1 MSDGFEADIEILN
14 QIIQEAQEVRNATSK
29 AKLVREIVP
38 IERWLFDEYYI
49 GKSGMHLYDY
59 WRKVMVE
66 IFGVRKG
73 LINEVIVTGGLGCRP
88 IKGTTYDTNHGKLTM
103 SDIKELIKTQIVTI
117 NSPLGDTTI
126 IDVHNVGNKPCNSI
140 LFNNGY
146 HMVATTDHSF
156 WVIDNSNYIWKE
168 LKDIQVGD
176 KLPYYDES
184 TNKWT
189 SVTVCSNE
197 PYGTIE
203 CGDIEVDGHIY
214 INKGLVQHNTGKSTF
229 GLYCLLRKIYEL
241 SCYENVAN
249 LFKLMPNSILML
261 IYFSVS
267 KDQAELTGYGQ
278 LRNIIDEIEYFRE
291 NFPRDDKIDSLL
303 RFPENV
309 LVRAGSDTSHCL
321 DPESFIYTDKG
332 IIRAKKLDNT
342 YKVWNGNSFK
352 QVISTYTTTGI
363 MYKVKTD
370 TGREIIVKD
379 NHKNYTTRGFVETKD
394 LIVGDVMMRATG
406 YSYSKENSTIEV
418 PKFSNDRRP
427 LKFNIKLD
435 TKFYE
440 ILGWAVG
447 DGSTVDGRLRLYGA
461 TKELSILEDFKFTL
475 SNYFDTNDVRNNS
488 SSVISLELQ
497 SKSIDY
503 ILDKFDMK
511 RRSVDKIIPS
521 LIWEETQEN
530 QRAFLRGLFSADG
543 SNKVRENGSARI
555 RYVSISR
562 KLVEEMQILLNSL
575 GIECSYGKNGYP
587 SNERYNRKQPYQLA
601 IRAGSTKLFYDTI
614 GFLGYKEEIY
624 KPSER
629 IGQNVYEKIVS
640 IELLGEQY
648 CCGAEVEDS
657 IYTCNGLIT
666 HNSIGANLIGALLD
680 EANFFQKGAQDPS
693 KLVAAV
699 GRISTL
705 YTSIVNRAS
714 SRFKNKERD
723 DSLCIL
729 ISSNT
734 TSSSFTDERIRK
746 TVGQPN
752 VLVINARL
760 WEVKPKG
767 TYSED
772 MFYVYAGSDFVDPF
786 VINQIGDLLQLPD
799 VSEVMLEDRTI
810 EDVVKLL
817 PVKEQELF
825 VKVPQDFH
833 KEFNNDVVQSLQDIA
848 GMSVAP
854 SGRLFSSKKV
864 YKESC
869 TDFYRHPF
877 TSEQFI
883 IQTQSPVKVAD
894 FVDPRYRPV
903 YRERGRCIHID
914 QSTTN
919 DSTGFASS
927 FIEGYTN
934 IDGITKPIVAV
945 DLMVRINPPKP
956 PYKISIPKTR
966 DFIFYMRDKWGLP
979 ITCVSYDQF
988 ASAESRQVLSENGV
1002 TNEYLSVDRSDEQYL
1017 TFIEMLYEGRIKW
1030 YHYKPAEDE
1039 LFNLIHFRDKKK
1051 VDHPIG
1057 GCFTGDT
1064 LVLLSDGS
1072 YKTID
1077 ELSKQKNQLVY
1088 GYRQDINKFIS
1099 TNMTK
1104 GSLTKRTNTI
1114 IDVYIK
1120 ANNIISKVSCT
1131 EDHKFLLDTGLYMPA
1146 RVLEVGDR
1154 LKSIYKAYVYKVE
1167 VRHIPEGINVYDI
1180 TVPETSN
1187 FIIHP
1192 GIVVHNSKDVMDAV
1206 VGSVWSTLQHNENV
1220 NSMNTAGDLD
1230 NIIDNMLLDDEDD
1243 EDDSWILEDYR

>member
-88 IKGTTYDTNHGKLTM
+88 IKGTTYDTNHGKLSM

-146 HMVATTDHSF
+146 NMVATTDHSF
-156 WVIDNSNYIWKE
+156 WVIENSNYIWKE

-203 CGDIEVDGHIY
+203 CGDIEVDGHMY

-309 LVRAGSDTSHCL
+309 LVRAGSDTSH
-321 DPESFIYTDKG
+321 
-332 IIRAKKLDNT
+332 
-342 YKVWNGNSFK
+342 
-352 QVISTYTTTGI
+352 
-363 MYKVKTD
+363 
-370 TGREIIVKD
+370 
-379 NHKNYTTRGFVETKD
+379 
-394 LIVGDVMMRATG
+394 
-406 YSYSKENSTIEV
+406 
-418 PKFSNDRRP
+418 
-427 LKFNIKLD
+427 
-435 TKFYE
+435 
-440 ILGWAVG
+440 
-447 DGSTVDGRLRLYGA
+447 
-461 TKELSILEDFKFTL
+461 
-475 SNYFDTNDVRNNS
+475 
-488 SSVISLELQ
+488 
-497 SKSIDY
+497 
-503 ILDKFDMK
+503 
-511 RRSVDKIIPS
+511 
-521 LIWEETQEN
+521 
-530 QRAFLRGLFSADG
+530 
-543 SNKVRENGSARI
+543 
-555 RYVSISR
+555 
-562 KLVEEMQILLNSL
+562 
-575 GIECSYGKNGYP
+575 
-587 SNERYNRKQPYQLA
+587 
-601 IRAGSTKLFYDTI
+601 
-614 GFLGYKEEIY
+614 
-624 KPSER
+624 
-629 IGQNVYEKIVS
+629 
-640 IELLGEQY
+640 
-648 CCGAEVEDS
+648 
-657 IYTCNGLIT
+657 
-666 HNSIGANLIGALLD
+666 SIGANLIGALLD

-746 TVGQPN
+746 TIGQPN

-786 VINQIGDLLQLPD
+786 VINQIEDLLQLPD
-799 VSEVMLEDRTI
+799 VSEVMLEDRNI

-934 IDGITKPIVAV
+934 IDGITKPVVAV

-1072 YKTID
+1072 YQTID
-1077 ELSKQKNQLVY
+1077 TLSKQKNQLVY

-1099 TNMTK
+1099 TNMTQ

-1120 ANNIISKVSCT
+1120 DNNIISKVSCT

-1154 LKSIYKAYVYKVE
+1154 LKSIYKAFVYKVE

-1206 VGSVWSTLQHNENV
+1206 VGSVWSTLQHNESV